1 MWASIFFERSENM
14 GKKKTKIVG
23 KISSSICKANN
34 ISCFSGYDI
43 VQSLGLISHVNKHV
57 NNFISVDSFNKTL
70 ANVDKVI
77 SSPYFVYYD
86 PIKNSLRY
94 YKKLDEFVCVV
105 VNILNDYSFVST
117 IYPVNKKTID
127 KLKNK

>member
-1 MWASIFFERSENM
+1 M

-23 KISSSICKANN
+23 KISSSICKTNN
-34 ISCFSGYDI
+34 ISVFSGYDI
-43 VQSLGLISHVNKHV
+43 VQSLGLISHINKHV
-57 NNFISVDSFNKTL
+57 NDFISVDSFNKTL
-70 ANVDKVI
+70 ANVSKVI

-86 PIKNSLRY
+86 PIKNSLKY
-94 YKKLDEFVCVV
+94 YKKLDEYVCVV

-127 KLKNK
+127 KIKNKIK